1 MDANRADKF
10 ARRRIPKWLDAFP
23 LPPSDAP
30 REPRRPQD
38 NILNDPAS
46 DLLIDFNSQEGFY
59 QTAKKKKG
67 KAAQPPPPPP
77 PPSAPPAD
85 NGQQDD
91 NGRGDGGANG
101 GDAAG
106 GAGGGG
112 GGGNGNNGLPA
123 ISTNDFGTDSFQDIK
138 LGDDKLDLGLKPPE
152 GKGFDQW
159 GTKWNSGGT
168 GWDFSGGGG
177 GNDIAGDGK
186 DDENPWGKSKGLEGP
201 PEGGEQEKED
211 PWGFGVKKEKKK
223 SPLWGAEPEEEVK
236 SGDGWGWGGSKK
248 KGKGLEE
255 VHMASEAAATEKKDI
270 WDTWGISK
278 KDRTKKK
285 GILEDAGSSHAEP
298 PPDLQDD
305 LWGGGWSSK
314 KPGGVPAPA
323 PDPPSFEDKNEGDD
337 FWATFGSGKSKPVE
351 EKSAVDGWSSWGL
364 TKKGKQMSSIGC
376 ARFTVT
382 NGVQLSRSRQ
392 RTMAGTY
399 GGQVR
404 R

>member
-1 MDANRADKF
+1 
-10 ARRRIPKWLDAFP
+10 
-23 LPPSDAP
+23 
-30 REPRRPQD
+30 
-38 NILNDPAS
+38 
-46 DLLIDFNSQEGFY
+46 
-59 QTAKKKKG
+59 
-67 KAAQPPPPPP
+67 
-77 PPSAPPAD
+77 
-85 NGQQDD
+85 
-91 NGRGDGGANG
+91 
-101 GDAAG
+101 
-106 GAGGGG
+106 
-112 GGGNGNNGLPA
+112 
-123 ISTNDFGTDSFQDIK
+123 
-138 LGDDKLDLGLKPPE
+138 
-152 GKGFDQW
+152 
-159 GTKWNSGGT
+159 
-168 GWDFSGGGG
+168 
-177 GNDIAGDGK
+177 
-186 DDENPWGKSKGLEGP
+186 
-201 PEGGEQEKED
+201 
-211 PWGFGVKKEKKK
+211 
-223 SPLWGAEPEEEVK
+223 
-236 SGDGWGWGGSKK
+236 
-248 KGKGLEE
+248 
-255 VHMASEAAATEKKDI
+255 MASEAAATEKKDI

-376 ARFTVT
+376 ASFTVT